1 VPGLA
6 FEALP
11 YVDML
16 RNDLGLNHFRKGLM
30 RLNAHTPYGLDDYRA
45 LVSEWMGMEA
55 KRAK

>member
-16 RNDLGLNHFRKGLM
+16 RNDLGLNRLGKGPM
-30 RLNAHTPYGLDDYRA
+30 CLNVHTPYGLDDYRA
-45 LVSEWMGMEA
+45 LVSKWMGKEA